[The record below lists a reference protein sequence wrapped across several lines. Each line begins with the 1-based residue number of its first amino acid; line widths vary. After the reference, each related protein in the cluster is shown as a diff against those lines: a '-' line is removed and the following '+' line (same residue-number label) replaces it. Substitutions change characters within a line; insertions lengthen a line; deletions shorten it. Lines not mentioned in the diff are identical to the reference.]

1 MRTRREEE
9 NKCLQIITTMGK
21 KLDIVALGHVF
32 VPGVWV
38 LDPVECAKSACFGSS
53 HRSDQEWPFPFA
65 VHFTLQLA
73 LPDSPK
79 HEVTFLDLIG
89 LTFL

>member
-1 MRTRREEE
+1 M
-9 NKCLQIITTMGK
+9 QIKTKSEK
-21 KLDIVALGHVF
+21 KLNIIMLEHIFVLGVLF
-32 VPGVWV
+32 
-38 LDPVECAKSACFGSS
+38 LDPVKCTKSACFRFG
-53 HRSDQEWPFPFA
+53 HQSDQEWPFPFA

-79 HEVTFLDLIG
+79 HEVTFLDLIS